1 MTYRLITQDAPPV
14 VEDARTQV
22 RRRMQQRRCLV
33 CGARQLH
40 PHTYFCGAHFGHYGY
55 CRVCEVVRPRA
66 EHGKHLECRGCR
78 SAERMRRHRDDPDA
92 ARYRLR
98 LRQIAQRHYSIGEAV
113 LATAARRIALADLV
127 RRTPG
132 MPWAERA
139 ALINWPYTWN
149 ALRVAYLRQC
159 GGDVKDPDWCHKVDA
174 AHTRKGRL

>member
-1 MTYRLITQDAPPV
+1 MTYRLITQEAPPI

-40 PHTYFCGAHFGHYGY
+40 PHTYFCAFHFGHYGY

-66 EHGKHLECRGCR
+66 EHGNQLECRGCR
-78 SAERMRRHRDDPDA
+78 SADRMRRHEADPDA
-92 ARYRLR
+92 QRYRLR
-98 LRQIAQRHYSIGEAV
+98 LRQMRTRLYSMSDLV
-113 LATAARRIALADLV
+113 LTTAARRIALADLV
-127 RRTPG
+127 RATPG
-132 MPWAERA
+132 ATWSERA
-139 ALINWPYTWN
+139 ARIEWPYTWR

-174 AHTRKGRL
+174 AHTKRGRV